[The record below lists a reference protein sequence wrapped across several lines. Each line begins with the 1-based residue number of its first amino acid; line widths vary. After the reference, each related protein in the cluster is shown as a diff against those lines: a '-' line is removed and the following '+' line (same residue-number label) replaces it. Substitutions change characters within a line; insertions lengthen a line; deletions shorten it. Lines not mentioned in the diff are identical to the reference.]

1 MRLNGPA
8 GNLFLH
14 WDAATWRVHRKS
26 PDMEAL
32 KVLTS
37 TATGLASLA
46 VIAFIIGM
54 GAFYACMF
62 SRKAREDAS
71 AAKRSGK

>member
-14 WDAATWRVHRKS
+14 WDAAILRVHRKS

-32 KVLTS
+32 KVLIS

-54 GAFYACMF
+54 GAFHACMF
-62 SRKAREDAS
+62 SRKAREDAAS
-71 AAKRSGK
+71 AQRSGK